1 MVCAPTH
8 TAPPSPLAPS
18 SHDQTREVREHSG
31 QEQWIGSFMNL
42 SFECDDVFATAVE
55 LEAAG
60 VELIQPAKAESWG
73 TSAKFRDSEG
83 NQFVLSSR

>member
-1 MVCAPTH
+1 
-8 TAPPSPLAPS
+8 
-18 SHDQTREVREHSG
+18 
-31 QEQWIGSFMNL
+31 MNL